1 MPEPNKNQERA
12 KNNITSD
19 HVISINKYKNKKKI
33 YKQLVVSA
41 SATSLS
47 ENQT

>member
-19 HVISINKYKNKKKI
+19 HVISINKYKKKKI
-33 YKQLVVSA
+33 
-41 SATSLS
+41 
-47 ENQT
+47 QTIGSFGIGNKPV